1 MKSCD
6 ILMLGHFAKDEI
18 IVDGVSE
25 IASGGGVYFGSVAAH
40 RLGQDVTVVTRLRE
54 EDFPRLEE
62 LRRNGINVI
71 AYPAEQTSGIANFY
85 SSENMET
92 RICKPIGFAGAFT
105 LEQIPEIPSK
115 VILITPLMAG
125 EVDLP
130 LLKQL
135 AQRAPLG
142 MDVQGFVR
150 VRQGDDLIFKLW
162 DDMAE
167 GLKSITYLKVDHAE
181 AQHLTG
187 ESDIHQAAIKLASF
201 GPKEIV
207 LTQTSG
213 VTVYAG
219 GQFYSAPFTP
229 RSLSGR
235 TGRGDTCFSTYIAM
249 RLNNDPAI
257 AAAWA
262 GAVTSLKQEKPGPW
276 YGPIEE
282 VRTLIH
288 INQHQE

>member
-25 IASGGGVYFGSVAAH
+25 VASGGGVYFGSVAAH
-40 RLGQDVTVVTRLRE
+40 RLGQDVAVVTRLRE

-62 LRRNGINVI
+62 LRRAGIEVI
-71 AYPAEQTSGIANFY
+71 AYPSDQTSGIANFY
-85 SSENMET
+85 ASENMET

-105 LEQIPEIPSK
+105 LDQIPNIPCK

-125 EVDLP
+125 EVDLT

-150 VRQGDDLIFKLW
+150 VRDGDDLIFKMW

-187 ESDIHQAAIKLASF
+187 EIDIDKAARKLASY

-213 VTVYAG
+213 VTVFAN
-219 GQFYSAPFTP
+219 GQFYQAPFTP
-229 RSLSGR
+229 RSLAGR

-257 AAAWA
+257 ATAWA
-262 GAVTSLKQEKPGPW
+262 GAVTSIKQETPGPW
-276 YGPIEE
+276 YGPIED
-282 VRTLIH
+282 VRALMH
-288 INQHQE
+288 HNMHHG